1 MSCKGH
7 VFFES
12 VNPEEV
18 CGVLALLKQS
28 NHFYSDTKI
37 EINYMSSSFFYLNK
51 NNEGFDNTHEDK
63 KVRIWCRKGR

>member
-28 NHFYSDTKI
+28 NNFYSDTKI

-51 NNEGFDNTHEDK
+51 NT
-63 KVRIWCRKGR
+63 